1 MRRPDSE
8 FIKPLDRLRL
18 KWKRL
23 TKDAFRQKV
32 PPDSIS
38 SDSELVAQIKRKSK
52 PKQVNQA
59 NPDQDRTGTTAAP
72 ALTKGGVACVI

>member
-1 MRRPDSE
+1 MEAINERRFPAKS
-8 FIKPLDRLRL
+8 
-18 KWKRL
+18 
-23 TKDAFRQKV
+23 A
-32 PPDSIS
+32 PDSIS